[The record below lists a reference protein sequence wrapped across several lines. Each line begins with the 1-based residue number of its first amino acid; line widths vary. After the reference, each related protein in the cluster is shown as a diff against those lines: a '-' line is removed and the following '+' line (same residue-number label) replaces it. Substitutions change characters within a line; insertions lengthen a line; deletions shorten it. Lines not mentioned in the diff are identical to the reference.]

1 MSIFKKKLLTVIA
14 LLCACIC
21 FTVLGFSLTAK
32 PEQASADG
40 SGATQDNVA
49 ITRYNVGDYL
59 QTFWAHNSTSGGSYA
74 SINNQLNTNTWASNK
89 SKADDPEHSYS
100 DYNGNYTI
108 TSTSAIASDHMHGIL
123 FRDNVDF
130 GNALV
135 TFRTK
140 YLNGDIYLRGMT
152 KYTNY
157 ARISSGGGYYFILS
171 STGYSLYR
179 GICGG
184 NISRVE
190 MLAEVRY
197 ADNAVL
203 GFDDNLIV
211 TFGTDALSYTAGNGT
226 NYSRTYVS
234 DYYLKVVRVNDDYT
248 TTVLADRGVS
258 DSENR
263 IQSNTQV
270 AVYGSDFEAL
280 GMSLCSFS
288 QTPVFMGGISR
299 PIAVAKPSAAE
310 ITVGGTVGAA
320 VSTISLP
327 NGYAFNDK
335 TATIASGTNT
345 HVGKQATYYEQTSD
359 VNISVMGLTQADQI
373 DADTENPKLV
383 GEDGVQSFWGFG
395 TASGFADG
403 DKFNKDYNNLWV
415 SDLSMTEVEEQDNYD
430 GISYSE
436 YSGNYTVTTAST
448 VATGNEHGVVFRYSA
463 DYSNSIAS
471 FRTKYLG
478 GDIFLTGMSFY
489 NEALRAN
496 GRGGFYFTISKDGYS
511 LSAAATT
518 NAEYG
523 DIILA
528 KTPYDNSVVLSDND
542 NLIVTYG
549 CDKKAYIDGDKSSI
563 DQQCICDY
571 YLKVEKVNADGTT
584 ITLVDHM
591 DENKIVSNVLLT
603 VKYKNTSIANTVVC
617 EVRTPLI
624 FGGVNRPIAMENVD
638 LSITTD
644 IVGLEDELVTTKS
657 SELPSGYSFRTPTD
671 KFVYGK
677 VSYTGSADYY
687 NVKRNITINIAS
699 VTPTRRSITFVDNVL
714 PGVKVAKDG
723 TYTFEQAT
731 GIMNKVF
738 IGWLD
743 GEGNLYG
750 VGDSI
755 AYADIPES
763 GLNVKRV
770 DIGFSLEVGAAVR
783 YAVDEDNKGGIRFI
797 VDINAADLDTYDAYI
812 NGFKSAIVPTDM
824 LSGDI
829 SSHIKALDI
838 NAGLIEEK
846 DGVKR
851 VSFALTD
858 ILYSN
863 FNREFSGL
871 AYISVTTVGG
881 EKLIATN
888 YNEEDNSRSIYEV
901 ALKLLDDHYIELNDG
916 DEIDGTR
923 TAKELEVL
931 GNYVKQTV
939 DIVVEED
946 VDNHTLS
953 ISKDE
958 GQNNGYQNIDYVE
971 YAPYTVADEVVYNND
986 DSYTVTLTV
995 TFSGDVDKDF
1005 IKKSGD
1011 DWQIPVTVRVYD
1023 QVQNKTVVYRLCG
1036 EGAVTL
1042 AQEINYNETDGVATI
1057 KFIFR
1062 PVR

>member
-32 PEQASADG
+32 PEHALADG
-40 SGATQDNVA
+40 SVTQDTTAV
-49 ITRYNVGDYL
+49 TTYKVGDDIRA
-59 QTFWAHNSTSGGSYA
+59 FWAYNSTSGGSYA
-74 SINNQLNTNTWASNK
+74 SIGNTLVNTTSTANSI
-89 SKADDPEHSYS
+89 ADDPEHSYS
-100 DYNGNYTI
+100 DYAGNYSVT
-108 TSTSAIASDHMHGIL
+108 TAENVFDAKHLHGFL
-123 FRDNVDF
+123 FRDAVATVDH
-130 GNALV
+130 GNSIV

-140 YLNGDIYLRGMT
+140 YLGGDIYLRGMN
-152 KYTNY
+152 KYTAY
-157 ARISSGGGYYFILS
+157 ARTTIGGGYYFTLSADGVSLTKDSCAGGISSETILAKTAYAN
-171 STGYSLYR
+171 STTLSY
-179 GICGG
+179 
-184 NISRVE
+184 N
-190 MLAEVRY
+190 
-197 ADNAVL
+197 
-203 GFDDNLIV
+203 DNLIV
-211 TFGTDALSYTAGNGT
+211 TYGEDALSYTEGDGA
-226 NYSRTYVS
+226 NYSRKYVC
-234 DYYLKVVRVNDDYT
+234 DYYLKVVKVNADYT
-248 TTVLADRGVS
+248 TTTLVDYGVDNGNKIVS
-258 DSENR
+258 DK
-263 IQSNTQV
+263 QV
-270 AVYGSDFEAL
+270 AIYDKTFEAI
-280 GMSLCSFS
+280 GKNVSSHVNV
-288 QTPVFMGGISR
+288 PVFIGGYGR
-299 PIAVAKPSAAE
+299 PINTLAPSASS
-310 ITVGGTVGAA
+310 VSVVGA
-320 VSTISLP
+320 VGDTVDTITLP

-335 TATIASGTNT
+335 TATVSSGTNPYNGT
-345 HVGKQATYYEQTSD
+345 APCYYEKTGAVTINVTGWTNKDTATTS
-359 VNISVMGLTQADQI
+359 SA
-373 DADTENPKLV
+373 KV
-383 GEDGVQSFWGFG
+383 GDEVSAFWGFNS
-395 TASGFADG
+395 SGGAIAG
-403 DKFNKDYNNLWV
+403 ANFNKTFNSSWLSDKSISEV
-415 SDLSMTEVEEQDNYD
+415 SAAGEGT
-430 GISYSE
+430 SYSE
-436 YSGNYTVTTAST
+436 YSGNYSITTST
-448 VATGNEHGVVFRYSA
+448 SVGTLHEHGFLFQDST
-463 DYSNSIAS
+463 DHNNSIVS

-478 GDIFLTGMSFY
+478 GDILLRGMTLKTLHYRTSVGGGYYF
-489 NEALRAN
+489 ALSN
-496 GRGGFYFTISKDGYS
+496 DGYS
-511 LSAAATT
+511 LTADATNT
-518 NAEYG
+518 GIAKNT
-523 DIILA
+523 ILS
-528 KTPYDNSVVLSDND
+528 KIFYDNSATLQNGD

-549 CDKKAYIDGDKSSI
+549 NDRLLYENGDNAKYSQKTI
-563 DQQCICDY
+563 NDY
-571 YLKVEKVNADGTT
+571 YLQVLKVNADGTT
-584 ITLVDHM
+584 TVLVDRGI
-591 DENKIVSNVLLT
+591 DNDNKIMSSIPVSTLYHASTSSIGKNVSSNVQVPFFL
-603 VKYKNTSIANTVVC
+603 
-617 EVRTPLI
+617 
-624 FGGVNRPIAMENVD
+624 GGVNRPIAMENAD

-699 VTPTRRSITFVDNVL
+699 VTPTRRSITFVGGDTERVSLTGNYEFIA
-714 PGVKVAKDG
+714 PEAIDG
-723 TYTFEQAT
+723 
-731 GIMNKVF
+731 KVF

-743 GEGNLYG
+743 SAGNIYG
-750 VGDSI
+750 AGDTI
-755 AYADIPES
+755 LGANIPET
-763 GLNVKRV
+763 GLTVERV

-797 VDINAADLDTYDAYI
+797 VDINAADLETYGTYI

-838 NAGLIEEK
+838 NAGLIKEK

-851 VSFALTD
+851 VSFAITD

-916 DEIDGTR
+916 DEIEGTR

-953 ISKDE
+953 ISKDN

-971 YAPYTVADEVVYNND
+971 YAPYTIADEVVYNND

-1023 QVQNKTVVYRLCG
+1023 QTKNKTVVYRLCG

-1057 KFIFR
+1057 EFIFK